1 MPMRLRRFGATL
13 GLILVLATF
22 ANARPALAQQPSLVN
37 PNADA
42 VNEQKLLQQF
52 KMIKGLGTIPDTKSY
67 VIEHP
72 SGRDWRE
79 YRTYYLKWIGG
90 VSIVSILALLT
101 IFYLWRGSMRLHKGR
116 SGIPVQR
123 FSAFERFVHWMT
135 ATTFIVLAITG
146 LNITFGRSLLLPLI
160 GLEMFSTWSGWC
172 KYAHNYLSFA
182 FTTGVILIFVMWI
195 PRNLPTKAD
204 FEWIKRAGGM
214 LGGEEPPAYKF
225 NAGEKLIFWLV
236 VLAGAGVS
244 ISGYVLLFPFYGTNI
259 GGMELAQISHSLIAV
274 LFIAAIFVHIYMGTL
289 GMEGAFE
296 GMASGDVDINW
307 AKEHHSLWYEEE
319 IAPKTTRH
327 EAVRPVK

>member
-22 ANARPALAQQPSLVN
+22 ANARPALAQQPSSVN

-182 FTTGVILIFVMWI
+182 FTTGVILIFLMWI